1 MGGMTMTTDI
11 PIISTPEPLPEPAG
25 GYATQL
31 TAPAAD
37 GKKPVA
43 LGGDA
48 HAQPP
53 EQIPWRPV
61 AVPRPLKTKSP
72 R

>member
-11 PIISTPEPLPEPAG
+11 PIITTPEPLPEPAG

-43 LGGDA
+43 LGDDAQSPIPNRPSRFPGD
-48 HAQPP
+48 
-53 EQIPWRPV
+53 RL
-61 AVPRPLKTKSP
+61 RSP
-72 R
+72 DP